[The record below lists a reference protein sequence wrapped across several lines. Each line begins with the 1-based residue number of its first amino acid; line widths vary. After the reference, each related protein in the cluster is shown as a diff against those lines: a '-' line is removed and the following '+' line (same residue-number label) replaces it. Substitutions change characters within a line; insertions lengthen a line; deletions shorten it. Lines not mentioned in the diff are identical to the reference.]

1 MGFLQ
6 PPSINWSQDD
16 LNFLQGASDFNGVW
30 EPGEFNGPLPDMEP
44 DLRDEAVA
52 GDYLFWSRHLDN
64 MISDK
69 KRMTIQ
75 GLVDLVAG
83 AIVIPSGLPDG

>member
-6 PPSINWSQDD
+6 QPSIDWSQDD

-75 GLVDLVAG
+75 GLVDLVAD
-83 AIVIPSGLPDG
+83 AIVIPS